1 MQYNHELFNIK
12 GQLEKELQDFFETK
26 IIIGGAKDRKGKGY
40 KYNQSDTLNLIEF
53 VGASKFEKGE
63 KDSEGQDKIYLNSS
77 VFRADVASKQIDIDV
92 KDIAIIPEDSQSDV
106 PCILARKMF
115 KDWAKDEGL
124 GIELNEMV
132 EKYPFYGSL
141 VIKVRG
147 KDDFDIVDLNKL
159 RNQQDAE
166 SLNDAIY
173 VIIEH
178 TMKMWEVKEMPDWDL
193 SGLKDVK
200 WDEDITVYERYGRVP
215 SKFFDK
221 TADDTDSVDTVSFI
235 VLNKKEKNDNACV
248 LFIEEIKKRPFKE
261 AHWKRRNGRW
271 LGIGEIENNFEN
283 QKARNAVF
291 NMRMRSTLWS
301 SRNIFQSTDE
311 AVGKNLVS
319 EVMDGEVIQINAN
332 GNITPV
338 NTQNK
343 ALADYNATDDVVEKN
358 SDQKSFTYEVA
369 TGEQLQSGTPFRLGV
384 LLSNSVNSHFALK
397 REKLA
402 LMIKDLLYEYIL
414 PSFKKEI
421 SKDRIE
427 YLYSGT
433 EAYEELIELVVNA
446 KVAGFIKDKV
456 LEEGRV
462 PTLEEQE
469 AYKNAIR
476 TLRGV
481 DIQILKDSFNDVKY
495 KLDIVITGES
505 INLQSKLETLTNLY
519 NALAQRGDP
528 RAEKILSRIT
538 VLTGEKMPA
547 LEQAPQIQPN
557 QQLAGALNMA
567 NAQTNPNEGQQ

>member
-1 MQYNHELFNIK
+1 MQYNYELFNIK
-12 GQLEKELQDFFETK
+12 GQLEKELQDFFESK
-26 IIIGGAKDRKGKGY
+26 IIVGGAKGRKEKGY

-53 VGASKFEKGE
+53 VGASKFERGE

-92 KDIAIIPEDSQSDV
+92 KDVAFIPEDSQSDI
-106 PCILARKMF
+106 PCILSRKMF

-124 GIELNEMV
+124 GIRFNEMV
-132 EKYPFYGSL
+132 EKFPFYGSL

-159 RNQQDAE
+159 RNQQDAI
-166 SLNDAIY
+166 SLNDASY

-178 TMKMWEVKEMPDWDL
+178 TMKMWEAKEMPDWDL
-193 SGLKDVK
+193 SGLKDID
-200 WDEDITVYERYGRVP
+200 WNDDITIYERYGRVP
-215 SKFFDK
+215 MQFFDK
-221 TADDTDSVDTVSFI
+221 TADESDSVDTVSFLVI
-235 VLNKKEKNDNACV
+235 DKKEKENNACV

-301 SRNIFQSTDE
+301 SKNIFQSTDE
-311 AVGKNLVS
+311 GVGKNLVS
-319 EVMDGEVIQINAN
+319 EVRDGEVLQITAN

-338 NTQNK
+338 NTQTK

-402 LMIKDLLYEYIL
+402 LMIKELLYDYIL
-414 PSFKKEI
+414 PSFEKELN
-421 SKDRIE
+421 KDRIE
-427 YLYSGT
+427 YLFSGSDG
-433 EAYEELIELVVNA
+433 YEELIESVSNA
-446 KVAGFIKDKV
+446 KLADFIKKSV
-456 LEEGRV
+456 FEKGKV

-469 AYKNAIR
+469 AYKNAVKL
-476 TLRGV
+476 LRGV
-481 DIQILKDSFNDVKY
+481 DIEILKDSFKDVKY
-495 KLDIVITGES
+495 KVDIVITGEAV
-505 INLQSKLETLTNLY
+505 NVESKIETLTNFY
-519 NALAQRGDP
+519 NAMTQRGDP
-528 RAEKILSRIT
+528 RAEKMLNRISS
-538 VLTGEKMPA
+538 LLGERIPA
-547 LEQAPQIQPN
+547 LDQAPQVQPN
-557 QQLAGALNMA
+557 PQLAGALSMA
-567 NAQTNPNEGQQ
+567 QSTTQNEGQQQ